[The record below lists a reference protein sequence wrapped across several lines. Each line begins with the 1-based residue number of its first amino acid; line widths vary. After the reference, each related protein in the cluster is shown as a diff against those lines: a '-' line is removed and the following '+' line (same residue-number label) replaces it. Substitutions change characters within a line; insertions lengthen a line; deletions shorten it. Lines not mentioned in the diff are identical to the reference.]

1 MDLTPA
7 AIDRWRQ
14 NIANST
20 RANYLY
26 EMGRALIAE
35 GSKDIGLQKVHAA
48 LELYPVLHDARSFLI
63 DHLHAEG
70 AAAAAKSLDSQGR
83 TNFPDFPMAYVLF
96 QVKRH
101 LEMKEFA
108 NARNLLA
115 TAGITRSAPEG
126 AAYCWKQIMGY
137 QLQAAAP
144 PEDLLESAEAIIAL
158 NDTESKVLEVAG
170 MNALLLGRYED
181 AIRHLDE
188 LSTATESN
196 HSALLFAGMACHCA
210 GRFADALARFDAT
223 LRCTPVAPAERLQF
237 HAGAH
242 AHSAAS
248 HLAMGDIDAAS
259 AAIAQAQAVDPNDFR
274 SRIFL
279 ALVLDR
285 QGRRE
290 QAVQAA
296 QNALRISPDHPF
308 ALIVL
313 GHVQALLGQRETA
326 LATVMRLKD
335 SPSYLTSTML
345 DLGTWMIPTIL
356 PLASQAGISLRQA
369 TGN

>member
-1 MDLTPA
+1 MDLTPV

-26 EMGRALIAE
+26 EMGRSLISE
-35 GSKDIGLQKVHAA
+35 GNRDMGLQKVHAA
-48 LELYPVLHDARSFLI
+48 IDLYPALHDARSFLI
-63 DHLHAEG
+63 DHLYAEG
-70 AAAAAKSLDSQGR
+70 AAEEAKSLDRRGR
-83 TNFPDFPMAYVLF
+83 TEFPDFPVAYFLF
-96 QVKRH
+96 QVKRC
-101 LEMKEFA
+101 LDEKGFA
-108 NARNLLA
+108 DARDLLA
-115 TAGITRSAPEG
+115 TADITESASED
-126 AAYCWKQIMGY
+126 AAYCWRQIMGY
-137 QLQAAAP
+137 QLQVGAP

-158 NDTESKVLEVAG
+158 NGTEPKVLEVAG

-181 AIRHLDE
+181 AIRHLDD
-188 LSTATESN
+188 LRRATQSN

-210 GRFADALARFDAT
+210 GRFADALAFFDAT
-223 LRCTPVAPAERLQF
+223 LRCTPDALTDRLQF

-248 HLAMGDIDAAS
+248 HLAMGDMDAAS
-259 AAIAQAQAVDPNDFR
+259 AAIDQAQAVDPDDFR

-279 ALVLDR
+279 ALVLER

-290 QAVQAA
+290 QAVQTA

-313 GHVQALLGQRETA
+313 GHAQALLRQQEAA
-326 LATVMRLKD
+326 LATVARLKAC
-335 SPSYLTSTML
+335 PSYLASTML
-345 DLGTWMIPTIL
+345 DLGVWMIPTIL

-369 TGN
+369 TGR

>member
-35 GSKDIGLQKVHAA
+35 GNKDVGLQKVRAA
-48 LELYPVLHDARSFLI
+48 LELYPALHDARSFLI

-70 AAAAAKSLDSQGR
+70 GAAEAKSLDSQGR
-83 TNFPDFPMAYVLF
+83 TSFPDFPVAYVLF

-101 LEMKEFA
+101 LERKEFA
-108 NARNLLA
+108 DARSLLA
-115 TAGITRSAPEG
+115 TAGITGNASGDAV
-126 AAYCWKQIMGY
+126 YCWQQIMGY
-137 QLQAAAP
+137 QLQAGAP
-144 PEDLLESAEAIIAL
+144 PEDLLESAEAIVAL
-158 NDTESKVLEVAG
+158 NGAEPKALEVAG

-181 AIRHLDE
+181 AIRHLDD
-188 LSTATESN
+188 LCAATQSN

-223 LRCTPVAPAERLQF
+223 LRCTPDALADRLQF

-248 HLAMGDIDAAS
+248 HLAMGDMDAAS
-259 AAIAQAQAVDPNDFR
+259 AAIAQAQAVDPDDFR

-279 ALVLDR
+279 ALVLER
-285 QGRRE
+285 QERRE
-290 QAVQAA
+290 QAVQTA
-296 QNALRISPDHPF
+296 QNALRVSPDHPF

-313 GHVQALLGQRETA
+313 GHAQALLGQREAA
-326 LATVMRLKD
+326 LATVARLKD
-335 SPSYLTSTML
+335 CPSYLASTML
-345 DLGTWMIPTIL
+345 DLGMWMIPTIL

-369 TGN
+369 TGR